1 MDQIELSNH
10 SFLIRIWREEGA
22 RPAWRGH
29 ITHIPSG
36 ERRYFEELSTISL
49 FVLPYLEEMGV
60 LPGMYWRLKIWFQ
73 EKLQTRKV
81 EKRD

>member
-1 MDQIELSNH
+1 MDQIELSTH
-10 SFLIRIWREEGA
+10 SFLIRIWHEEGT

-36 ERRYFEELSTISL
+36 ERRYFEELSIVSL

-60 LPGMYWRLKIWFQ
+60 SPDACWRLKIWLHK
-73 EKLQTRKV
+73 KLQTRKV